1 LHASTPALPAE
12 ESAPVRAGVELI
24 STALDGPNP
33 SHPSWSQRATRND
46 PSEPWEPRT
55 VLTIFQMLEA
65 ANRVAGPGSS
75 GRAQQSAENA
85 RLEYC
90 PTERNSAGGGLR
102 RTGPARFVPR
112 HHRFERRAPGPR
124 PPKSS
129 NGGPRL
135 APGCAAAA
143 GPPPGAGVLKDERDV
158 GGPLPVRGRRGGQG
172 DLEAGQAAHPHH
184 LIGGTLRPPGIRGV
198 ATPIVEVAAPVGP
211 VEEDGVGVL
220 PVRPVVHPDRQDAVV
235 EGELVQGE
243 VLLGDEF
250 GERPVPHQLRRRRRA
265 PSPVPSKAPGSRK
278 RNR

>member
-1 LHASTPALPAE
+1 MHPLPHCLQKSLPRFGRESNSYLRPSMGRTPP
-12 ESAPVRAGVELI
+12 SRAGPNVLREMVP
-24 STALDGPNP
+24 TCDGHPGP
-33 SHPSWSQRATRND
+33 SSPY
-46 PSEPWEPRT
+46 
-55 VLTIFQMLEA
+55 FQMLEA

-124 PPKSS
+124 PLEGSI
-129 NGGPRL
+129 GGPRL